1 MLNALNTTNRRKPSP
16 RKPAGRLAILA
27 PLSAGLL
34 LASAIT
40 AAADEP
46 PGGGAEQCYPD
57 VICSGVNSGGKK
69 PVPGPSQPGGTG
81 GGTEDGPQVCSYHDQ
96 QWACH
101 DPELGWFNSGSGCYY
116 RPLDN
121 PPAEGAPEWQGHKP
135 SEGALYSKVCP
146 QTGGGMGGAEI
157 VFEATT
163 PAGPPV
169 LNLAD
174 IGVSYAHEMRFPKP
188 AAGVAPKGTAV
199 VKAPVWL
206 WVDNV
211 VAPAPKTLSVP
222 GASVTV
228 TPLLKG
234 VTWDFGKDVTVNCD
248 TAGTPYDPKY
258 GAAKSPDCGYE
269 FAVGSAN
276 RKDGVYAGTVTA
288 NWVGHV
294 VVTGPN
300 AKTFDVKIPQSTDIR
315 LKVAEVQVL
324 N

>member
-1 MLNALNTTNRRKPSP
+1 MLNT
-16 RKPAGRLAILA
+16 RKPARRFAILA

-34 LASAIT
+34 LASAVS

-57 VICSGVNSGGKK
+57 VICSGVNTGGTK
-69 PVPGPSQPGGTG
+69 PKPGPSQPGGGGG
-81 GGTEDGPQVCSYHDQ
+81 GGTSDGPLLCSYHDQ
-96 QWACH
+96 QWPCH
-101 DPELGWFNSGSGCYY
+101 DPERGWFNSGVGCYF

-121 PPAEGAPEWQGHKP
+121 PLPEGDPAWQGHKP

-146 QTGGGMGGAEI
+146 QTGGGQDGAEI
-157 VFEATT
+157 VFEATS
-163 PAGPPV
+163 PAGPPA
-169 LNLAD
+169 LNLVD
-174 IGVSYAHEMRFPKP
+174 VGFGFAHEMRFPKP
-188 AAGVAPKGTAV
+188 TAGVAPKGTAV

-206 WVDNV
+206 WLDGVA
-211 VAPAPKTLSVP
+211 APAPKTLSVP

-228 TPLLKG
+228 TPVLRG
-234 VTWDFGKDVTVNCD
+234 VTWVFDSGVSVTCD
-248 TAGTPYDPKY
+248 KAGTPYDPKY

-269 FAVGSAN
+269 FAVGSGT
-276 RKDGVYAGTVTA
+276 RKSGVFDGTVTA
-288 NWVGHV
+288 NWVGEV

-300 AKTFDVKIPQSTDIR
+300 AKTFDVKMPQSSNFT